1 MYFYIFFHPNIFLQK
16 ILYNN
21 FQFLNTYT
29 KQTQKISYKFLKFY
43 TNCELYIIIDKE
55 VDVKV
60 TCTAEKLFTRLNYAS

>member
-16 ILYNN
+16 FLNNN
-21 FQFLNTYT
+21 FSIFKHIYQ
-29 KQTQKISYKFLKFY
+29 QTQKISYKFLKFY
-43 TNCELYIIIDKE
+43 TNCERYIIIDIE